1 MKRTLIPL
9 LAALSL
15 AACGQQESPPAATQ
29 AESAAPTSPSPVAE
43 APAAEASAPA
53 AVMFKSGEQVYK
65 QVCLSC
71 HAFGVAGAPKAGEPG
86 GWAKLA
92 DEGQAMVTAHGW
104 VGIRGMPPK
113 GGRADLSL
121 EEFARA
127 TAWMARSA
135 GVEWADPD
143 AAMLDA
149 IRKEEALR
157 REALKKG

>member
-9 LAALSL
+9 LAVLTL

-29 AESAAPTSPSPVAE
+29 ADPAAPAPVA
-43 APAAEASAPA
+43 
-53 AVMFKSGEQVYK
+53 AVLKSGEDVYK

-71 HAFGVAGAPKAGEPG
+71 HAFGVAGAPKSGEPG
-86 GWAKLA
+86 GWAALA
-92 DEGQAMVTAHGW
+92 DEGQAAVTAHGW

-135 GVEWADPD
+135 GLDWADPD
-143 AAMLDA
+143 AAMLEA
-149 IRKEEALR
+149 IQKEEALR

>member
-1 MKRTLIPL
+1 MRSTLIPL
-9 LAALSL
+9 LAVLSL
-15 AACGQQESPPAATQ
+15 AACGQQESPPAPAQ
-29 AESAAPTSPSPVAE
+29 AEPAAAPPAE
-43 APAAEASAPA
+43 AAAQV
-53 AVMFKSGEQVYK
+53 AVALRSGEDVYK
-65 QVCLSC
+65 QVCLAC
-71 HAFGVAGAPKAGEPG
+71 HASGAAGAPKSGKPG
-86 GWAKLA
+86 DWAALEK
-92 DEGQAMVTAHGW
+92 EGQATVTAHGW

-135 GVEWADPD
+135 GLDWTDPD
-143 AAMLDA
+143 AAMLEA

>member
-9 LAALSL
+9 LATFAL

-29 AESAAPTSPSPVAE
+29 AEPA
-43 APAAEASAPA
+43 APAAPAPA
-53 AVMFKSGEQVYK
+53 EAAAPAPVATALKSGEDVYK

-71 HAFGVAGAPKAGEPG
+71 HASGVAGAPKAGEPG
-86 GWAKLA
+86 GWAALA
-92 DEGQAMVTAHGW
+92 KEGQAAVTAHGW

-135 GVEWADPD
+135 GVDWADPD

-149 IRKEEALR
+149 IQKEEALR